1 MSFNLKTL
9 SRLTFGGILF
19 FLVAFVPLSL
29 ALSLGKV
36 NVYSRLNAPLLAEID
51 IHDPTT
57 KELITFNAEIPK
69 PEVFFSYGLVW
80 LDFLATVSVSVA
92 QNSAGTNVLRIK
104 TTAPVT
110 KSAVSILVSSSWG
123 GPQVLRKFE
132 LLIQPPLVISS
143 SPPISMDSVSFAR
156 APMVDPSIES
166 QTSSKSAS
174 TSAVKLITSQ
184 GGPVIAALVGHS
196 HIVRQGDTLIALAR
210 AVSAQTHEPL
220 SISMAGLYQSNPQA
234 FSGGMMDALLIGA
247 VLRMP
252 VPLAPMPA
260 LSAAIPTKADSPL
273 MTTEALQQRMQ
284 SLEQDLAESSRLLSL
299 RSAELAR
306 LQSMSTPKPFE
317 YTDDI
322 YFVFHDLLRN
332 FWWAVVSG
340 IVLLGILITVLRNKI
355 RQKYKFN
362 LGSVGTISNKA
373 DSLHPSTSAG
383 DLLEVP
389 MRMPLNSLSQ
399 LTELDSETESE
410 IEDIQGD
417 APLLDAMTN
426 RIDLARA
433 YIEMKDFIAARAQ
446 LEQVLLSDIADQK
459 EEAQQLLNSFK
470 A

>member
-9 SRLTFGGILF
+9 SRLILGGMLF
-19 FLVAFVPLSL
+19 FLAGFVPLSL

-51 IHDPTT
+51 ISDPTT
-57 KELITFNAEIPK
+57 KELITFNAAIPK
-69 PEVFFSYGLVW
+69 PEVFLSYGLVW
-80 LDFLATVSVSVA
+80 SDFLATASISVA
-92 QNSAGTNVLRIK
+92 QNSAGKNVLRIQ
-104 TTAPVT
+104 TTAPVS

-132 LLIQPPLVISS
+132 LLIQPLLVTLS
-143 SPPISMDSVSFAR
+143 SPPISMDSVSFAH

-166 QTSSKSAS
+166 QTSSKSAL
-174 TSAVKLITSQ
+174 TSAVKLIKSQ
-184 GGPVIAALVGHS
+184 GSPVGTALVGHS

-210 AVSAQTHEPL
+210 AVSSQTHEPL

-234 FSGGMMDALLIGA
+234 FGGGMMDVLLIGA

-252 VPLAPMPA
+252 VPLTPMSA
-260 LSAAIPTKADSPL
+260 LSVAIPTKADSPV
-273 MTTEALQQRMQ
+273 MTNEALHQRMQ
-284 SLEQDLAESSRLLSL
+284 SLEHDLAESSRLLSL

-322 YFVFHDLLRN
+322 YFVFRDVLRN
-332 FWWAVVSG
+332 FWLAVVAG

-355 RQKYKFN
+355 RKKYKFN
-362 LGSVGTISNKA
+362 SGSVGTISNKA
-373 DSLHPSTSAG
+373 DSLRQSTSAG
-383 DLLEVP
+383 DLLVVP

-399 LTELDSETESE
+399 LTEFDTETESE
-410 IEDIQGD
+410 IENIQGD
-417 APLLDAMTN
+417 APLLDEMTN
-426 RIDLARA
+426 KIDLARA

-446 LEQVLLSDIADQK
+446 LEQVLVSDMADQK